1 MENIGEFVV
10 VTDKLQQR
18 LIEGALL
25 ADAEQVFCSRV
36 QSFDK
41 ETVVDNDDR
50 GVQVIKETILRRP
63 VAAVGSW
70 IA

>member
-1 MENIGEFVV
+1 MKNVGEFVV

-18 LIEGALL
+18 LVEGALL
-25 ADAEQVFCSRV
+25 ADAEQVLCSRV

-63 VAAVGSW
+63 MAAVESG